1 MAQPLDLS
9 PYGGSFLDPGTET
22 AFQEDLRPRLAA
34 QLRFLAFLPAIYV
47 AAVVLDYQAFGN
59 GRLFWILA
67 SLRLTVWGL
76 IGISGFLARPLRTLR
91 PAQGF
96 LLAGAA
102 LVPVGEVLEY
112 HLITLFQGPR
122 QAQEIPFIVLFV
134 LGVYMM
140 LPMRLAQSV
149 ACGLWSSLFFA
160 GYLTI
165 SGRGYSVVG
174 FQTLFLLFA
183 NGVGLAF
190 RMTWE
195 RSQRRDFAL
204 RTRLEHEVAE
214 RKLAEEAAQRANAA
228 KSRFLAV
235 MSHEIRTPLNGVLG
249 GVQLLQETPLLP
261 EQRQPLEILATNGH
275 LLARLLDDV
284 LDLAR
289 IEAGH
294 LRVAS
299 EPFALAEVLTSV
311 HAIFNPQA
319 LAKDLVLRLVVGTD
333 LPPALLGDALRLRQV
348 LINLVGN
355 AVKFTEQGEVALIV
369 GVTEGEDPPGSARC
383 LFTVRDTGPGLCQE
397 AKARVF
403 APFEQGDMSI
413 QRRHGGA
420 GLGLAISRELTVAM
434 GAELTVES
442 SPGKGSSFSFTLTLP
457 RAEQVSQEP
466 KIHPPREPLSI
477 LVVDDLEAN
486 RVIAAGLLE
495 NLGHHPHA
503 VPSGA
508 AALEALLD
516 QRFDGIL
523 LDLHMQDMDGL
534 EVLQQIRTLP
544 DPYSANLPVIICSAD
559 TERSRVQ
566 ACLAA
571 GAQGMLPKPIRKEQ
585 LLTFLAGFPPP
596 NQDTSAPP
604 LIDTAQVT
612 QILTDLGPETWARG
626 LKACRSSA
634 ETCLADLEDAAHTA
648 KALHRLAGLS
658 ASYGMT
664 GLHRLVRQAEAQVA
678 EERPYPACELLACC
692 QTSLEAL
699 EGFGDTMRQP
709 LGARASER

>member
-1 MAQPLDLS
+1 MVEALDLS
-9 PYGGSFLDPGTET
+9 RYGEKFLRPEIET

-47 AAVVLDYQAFGN
+47 AAVVLDFRAFGN

-76 IGISGFLARPLRTLR
+76 IGISGFLARPLRSLR
-91 PAQGF
+91 PAQAF
-96 LLAGAA
+96 LLAGVA

-112 HLITLFQGPR
+112 HLITLLQGPR
-122 QAQEIPFIVLFV
+122 QAQEIPFLVLFV
-134 LGVYMM
+134 LGVYIM
-140 LPMRLAQSV
+140 LPMRLGQSV
-149 ACGLWSSLFFA
+149 ACGLWSSFFFA
-160 GYLTI
+160 GYLAL
-165 SGRGYSVVG
+165 SGQGISVVS

-228 KSRFLAV
+228 KSQFLAV

-261 EQRQPLEILATNGH
+261 EQRQHLEILATNGH

-294 LRVAS
+294 LRIAS

-311 HAIFNPQA
+311 HAIFTTQA
-319 LAKDLVLRLVVGTD
+319 LAKGLALRLGVGAD

-355 AVKFTEQGEVALIV
+355 ALKFTECGEVALITE
-369 GVTEGEDPPGSARC
+369 VTEWEAPPGSVQC
-383 LFTVRDTGPGLCQE
+383 VFTVRDSGPGMSEE
-397 AKARVF
+397 AMARIF

-420 GLGLAISRELTVAM
+420 GLGLAISRELTAAM

-442 SPGKGSSFSFTLTLP
+442 SLGKGSSFRFALILP
-457 RAEQVSQEP
+457 RVQPVSQEHE
-466 KIHPPREPLSI
+466 IHPPQEPLSI

-486 RVIAAGLLE
+486 RMIAVGLLK
-495 NLGHHPHA
+495 NLGHHPYA
-503 VPSGA
+503 VPGGA
-508 AALEALLD
+508 AALEAL
-516 QRFDGIL
+516 QHHRFDGIL

-534 EVLQQIRTLP
+534 EVLQRIRALP
-544 DPYSANLPVIICSAD
+544 EPSTASLPVIICSAD

-566 ACLAA
+566 ACLGA

-585 LLTFLAGFPPP
+585 LLAFLGGFSPPE
-596 NQDTSAPP
+596 QDTTAPP
-604 LIDTAQVT
+604 QINTDQVT
-612 QILTDLGPETWARG
+612 QIRTDLGPETWARG
-626 LKACRSSA
+626 LHACRSSA
-634 ETCLADLEDAAHTA
+634 ETCLAEMEDEAHTA

-658 ASYGMT
+658 SSYGMT
-664 GLHRLVRQAEAQVA
+664 GLHRLVRQTEAQIA
-678 EERPYPACELLACC
+678 EGVPCPTHQLRTYC
-692 QTSLEAL
+692 QASLEAL
-699 EGFGDTMRQP
+699 ENLEDSLRQTS
-709 LGARASER
+709 GTAASER